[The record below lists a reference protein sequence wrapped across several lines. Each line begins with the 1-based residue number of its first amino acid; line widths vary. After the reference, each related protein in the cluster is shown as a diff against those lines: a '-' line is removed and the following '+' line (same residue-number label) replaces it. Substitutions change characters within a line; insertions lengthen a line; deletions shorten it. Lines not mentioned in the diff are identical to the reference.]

1 MYLRHEQY
9 GKQYVPLK
17 WSKALADESRL
28 WAEQLAEDCDLYHD
42 PNTNHG
48 ENIALNYGWDEYS
61 TRRSTENVL
70 SRFVEDESDLPYP
83 DNGHL
88 TQILWRATRY
98 VGCADAVRPYDGGR
112 CHTQVCRYSKPGK
125 YMSLA

>member
-1 MYLRHEQY
+1 MTYDVLSVFLTLDFTLLYLRHEQY

-70 SRFVEDESDLPYP
+70 SREF
-83 DNGHL
+83 
-88 TQILWRATRY
+88 ILNTRCMIMLY
-98 VGCADAVRPYDGGR
+98 VHFC
-112 CHTQVCRYSKPGK
+112 
-125 YMSLA
+125 